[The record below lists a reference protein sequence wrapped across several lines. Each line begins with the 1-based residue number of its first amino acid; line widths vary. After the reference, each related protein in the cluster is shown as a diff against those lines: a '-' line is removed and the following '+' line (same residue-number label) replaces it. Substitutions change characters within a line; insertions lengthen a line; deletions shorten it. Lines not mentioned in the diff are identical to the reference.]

1 MNKKKSVMATLLAFT
16 LTASMFSAVTVHA
29 TEPPIT
35 YETRV
40 DTIAEDTST
49 ENAETEAWKS
59 TVDTFVSY
67 MRFVNWNTGS
77 QGTGDGVISRHFF
90 EETAQP
96 NDVAFVTY
104 YNEDCYNTYYDEE
117 SREIHIPYDVLVN
130 DAKKYYK
137 NIPDLTKMDT
147 ADDTLHYDT
156 ETNEFVWPDGGG
168 IGDEPLATQIVGVDE
183 LGNETYGIRFKV
195 SESHGVSENPDMNDP
210 TQYIACTLVVEA
222 NESGQWRYVSFLEG
236 YPYEGSKPNPDVP
249 ENPGASDYSPT
260 LTLVS
265 STWTGEN
272 DIVLNTQTKGGTIK
286 LAEMYLYID
295 DFSIGGIR
303 VTPEMKLDSE
313 GNGTITFN
321 SNDLKKAKMWGP
333 NGEEEVDWTEIDQME
348 ISFQYE
354 LDGTYKMKA
363 VYVPVEIKASNPE
376 NTTTI
381 TNGSGVTMV
390 LPENAPDSL
399 ELKVAVSTGTGEK
412 SAIEKVIKI
421 DGDKIKTFDL
431 SLLLNG
437 QVYEYNGQFT
447 STVSLPVPDG
457 WDMSRLALYYF
468 NEDTKE
474 VTPVVFSVDKEN
486 GTVVFST
493 SHFSKYVLVQK
504 DTATEE
510 SNQTTDNP
518 KTGDQTNVGLYT
530 SLFAVSMLGIA
541 VLAIL
546 KKKKALDSK

>member
-1 MNKKKSVMATLLAFT
+1 MNKKKSVMATLLTFT
-16 LTASMFSAVTVHA
+16 LTFSMFSAVTVHA
-29 TEPPIT
+29 TEAIAD
-35 YETRV
+35 ETMV
-40 DTIAEDTST
+40 DTIAEDAPT
-49 ENAETEAWKS
+49 ESAETEDWKN

-67 MRFVNWNTGS
+67 MRLVNWSTGS

-90 EETAQP
+90 EEIAQP

-104 YNEDCYNTYYDEE
+104 YNENYYNTYYNEE
-117 SREIHIPYDVLVN
+117 RKEIRIPHDTLVN

-137 NIPDLTKMDT
+137 NIPDLTKMNTKDE
-147 ADDTLHYDT
+147 TLHYDT
-156 ETNEFVWPDGGG
+156 AANEFVWPDGGG
-168 IGDEPLATQIVGVDE
+168 VGDEPLATEIEGVDE

-195 SESHGVSENPDMNDP
+195 SENHSISENPDMNDP
-210 TQYIACTLVVEA
+210 TQYTACTLVVEA

-236 YPYEGSKPNPDVP
+236 YPYEESKPNPDVP
-249 ENPGASDYSPT
+249 ENPDTPAYSPT

-272 DIVLNTQTKGGTIK
+272 DIVLNTQTKGGTIE

-295 DFSIGGIR
+295 DSSIGGIR

-333 NGEEEVDWTEIDQME
+333 NGEEEVDWTKIDQME

-363 VYVPVEIKASNPE
+363 VYVPVEIKASSPE

-381 TNGSGVTMV
+381 TNSSGVTMV
-390 LPENAPDSL
+390 LPENAPDNL
-399 ELKVAVSTGTGEK
+399 ELKVAVSTGADEK
-412 SAIEKVIKI
+412 SAIEKIIKI

-431 SLLLNG
+431 SLLLDG
-437 QVYEYNGQFT
+437 QAYEYNGQFT
-447 STVSLPVPDG
+447 STVSLPIPDG
-457 WDMSRLALYYF
+457 WDMSKLALYYF

-474 VTPVVFSVDKEN
+474 VTPVTFSVDKEK

-510 SNQTTDNP
+510 SNQITDNP

-530 SLFAVSMLGIA
+530 SLFAVSILGIA

-546 KKKKALDSK
+546 KKKKVLESK